1 MLQEGKARIL
11 TQLNDVFYNK
21 AQVVNRDISLA
32 VMRQF
37 QKVRAEEHASQDVR
51 APKNK
56 RNKGNL
62 CATPRDSPILPHL
75 LTPEEIEQMYLS
87 HEEHAARMEATRA
100 EASARTDA
108 DAPSADAPSADAEA
122 KDAPTSIRPK
132 PPFAISASWR
142 AWRPRVCARSAARA
156 PKRGCAWRTTST
168 RTPSRR

>member
-1 MLQEGKARIL
+1 MSPTSEPSIEPPEGFAVLQEGKARIL

-37 QKVRAEEHASQDVR
+37 QKVRAEEHASADVR

-87 HEEHAARMEATRA
+87 HEEHAARMEATRL
-100 EASARTDA
+100 EGFR
-108 DAPSADAPSADAEA
+108 E
-122 KDAPTSIRPK
+122 IR
-132 PPFAISASWR
+132 R
-142 AWRPRVCARSAARA
+142 ALRA
-156 PKRGCAWRTTST
+156 LR
-168 RTPSRR
+168 

>member
-1 MLQEGKARIL
+1 MSPTGEPSIEPPEGFAVLQEGKARIL

-37 QKVRAEEHASQDVR
+37 QKVRAAEHASDER

-75 LTPEEIEQMYLS
+75 LSPEEIEQMYLS
-87 HEEHAARMEATRA
+87 HEEHAARMEATR
-100 EASARTDA
+100 SRT
-108 DAPSADAPSADAEA
+108 EA
-122 KDAPTSIRPK
+122 KDADAVSAKDAPDEKDAPRK
-132 PPFAISASWR
+132 PPLCDIRILELSLIHI
-142 AWRPRVCARSAARA
+142 
-156 PKRGCAWRTTST
+156 
-168 RTPSRR
+168 